1 MSQYRE
7 RERPG
12 EVSSL
17 NDQSC
22 KSNPVAIA
30 LGTDFIYLGHPHQFT
45 YEVFRS
51 SISTPV
57 IAYSQHAR
65 GLTFTVRVVTRAAR
79 SEIAGEHNGALRVRV
94 TASPV
99 KGAANRELARVLAM
113 NFKLSQNAVEIISGL
128 NSKSKVVR
136 ILGADA
142 ARLEQLI
149 AAK

>member
-1 MSQYRE
+1 
-7 RERPG
+7 
-12 EVSSL
+12 
-17 NDQSC
+17 
-22 KSNPVAIA
+22 
-30 LGTDFIYLGHPHQFT
+30 
-45 YEVFRS
+45 
-51 SISTPV
+51 V